1 MKITKQSIPFV
12 ILSLLIIVLNRNIA
26 IGESNS
32 PTSVNEAVAALDK
45 KYQMAVKQN
54 DVDSMSRILADDF
67 VLVTGVGKIVR
78 KDDLLDEARSKR
90 VQYEVQ
96 DDTDQT
102 VRTWG
107 DTAVVT
113 AKLHEKG
120 IDAGKPFDYTLW
132 FSDTYVR
139 TPAGWR
145 YVFGQASLP
154 LPEHAKPQ
162 S

>member
-1 MKITKQSIPFV
+1 MKIAVLKNSLPSLIV
-12 ILSLLIIVLNRNIA
+12 SLSIIVLARGVA
-26 IGESNS
+26 IGVGNS
-32 PTSVNEAVAALDK
+32 PTSVPDAVAALDK
-45 KYQMAVKQN
+45 QYQMAVKRN
-54 DVDSMSRILADDF
+54 DADSMNRILADDF
-67 VLVTGVGKIVR
+67 VLVTGAGKIVR
-78 KDDLLDEARSKR
+78 KDDLLAEARSKR
-90 VQYEVQ
+90 VQYDVQ

-120 IDAGKPFDYTLW
+120 MDAGKPFDYTLW

-139 TPAGWR
+139 TASGWR

-154 LPEHAKPQ
+154 LPEHAKP
-162 S
+162 